1 MEKNIDQMYEFF
13 YESKMHGMEEI
24 NILIQLIKC
33 NYSGKNK
40 CNVMWITF
48 QQKNA
53 NTRCTRVF
61 SGQNSR
67 IEM

>member
-48 QQKNA
+48 QQKSA
-53 NTRCTRVF
+53 N
-61 SGQNSR
+61 SG
-67 IEM
+67 